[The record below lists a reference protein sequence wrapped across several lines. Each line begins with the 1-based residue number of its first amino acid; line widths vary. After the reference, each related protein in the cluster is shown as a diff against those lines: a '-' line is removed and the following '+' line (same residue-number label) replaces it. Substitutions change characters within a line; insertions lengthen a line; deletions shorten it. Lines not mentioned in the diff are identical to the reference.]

1 MDSQSRK
8 LFFFKC
14 SVFPWRFCLKIA
26 RVNGPLEHNWK
37 NIIYRTFVLKG
48 IEKHVVVT
56 KDDHHTY
63 ELGLLQATE
72 VL

>member
-1 MDSQSRK
+1 M
-8 LFFFKC
+8 
-14 SVFPWRFCLKIA
+14 
-26 RVNGPLEHNWK
+26 
-37 NIIYRTFVLKG
+37 KG

>member
-1 MDSQSRK
+1 M
-8 LFFFKC
+8 
-14 SVFPWRFCLKIA
+14 
-26 RVNGPLEHNWK
+26 
-37 NIIYRTFVLKG
+37 KG

-56 KDDHHTY
+56 KDDHHKY